1 MTTLGLNT
9 LPPVHG
15 RRHRRVGRGH
25 GSGRG
30 TYAGKGIKGQRARTG
45 GRTGIVR
52 RSLKHIIGR
61 LPKQRG
67 FLPRHPAYTALNL
80 SVLQRLFHDGD
91 TVSPT
96 TLAVHGIAV
105 HGRGLKILGSGKL
118 EKKLTV
124 NAHAFSR
131 TAERGITAAGGRCVR
146 LAAEP

>member
-67 FLPRHPAYTALNL
+67 FLPRHPSYTVLNL
-80 SVLQRLFHDGD
+80 AALGQLFRDGD
-91 TVSPT
+91 AVSPA
-96 TLAVHGIAV
+96 TLVAHGV
-105 HGRGLKILGSGKL
+105 MVRGRGLKILGSGKL
-118 EKKLTV
+118 EKNLTV
-124 NAHAFSR
+124 SAHAFSR

-146 LAAEP
+146 LAAS